1 MPVTFTPEQRGEQIK
16 TLGDLLQVMRLQDLR
31 AAARLWGWPLRG
43 TAKSELIEQMLGY
56 LADPSRMQAAFKT
69 LPAAE
74 QDSLTWLRALRVVSG
89 DRTRPLHAALRLAG
103 GHKVDESVV
112 AQIVASL
119 AERCL
124 LLTDRGLHTVVPEIF
139 TEWLPEMSA
148 PALASADPR
157 APVPVVGVEALSRH
171 VDHLLA
177 AIEDDRP
184 PLPASAQSKAN
195 PYPTYGQRD
204 AQEIAARRGPLTA
217 ESAAQWG
224 YATDGD
230 YDRARFLTWLLLVG
244 GLCRVSERGR
254 FLEVTPTAFAAWQDL
269 SPASRKDHL
278 IAWWQA
284 QSTPA
289 GPGDGSSPPWPVQGA
304 GPAQQPAL
312 PIWNEL
318 DLALSRVRDHTLKH
332 AAFWVPVEPLIER
345 ELSIMRS
352 FILDLLAALQ
362 ADVWYSFE
370 RFNQIVYRTH
380 RDLLHW
386 TSTGY
391 AWNWHRGQSPLDPN
405 QANFEVWQATYG
417 VLVESLLIGPASWLG
432 MVQTALDSG
441 RLVAFRRPS
450 AIVEPPAEPLP
461 ADTLLF
467 GPGDTLRLRNLW
479 RASELRSLLRRVAV
493 ETARDRTATS
503 FRLDPNAVRKSLHEG
518 RNAAQIIEDF
528 SAARFPLPSSMQ
540 NTLRQWQANAGRHQI
555 YDDLAVIEFGD
566 DFVLAELQAS
576 TSLARTNV
584 YPVSPRC
591 LLVLQPQTIPGL
603 LEELRRK
610 GYTPQMIETPEGGT
624 R

>member
-1 MPVTFTPEQRGEQIK
+1 MPVTFTPEQRGDQIK
-16 TLGDLLQVMRLQDLR
+16 MLGDLLQPVRLQDLR

-56 LADPSRMQAAFKT
+56 LADPGRMQAAFKT

-74 QDSLTWLRALRVVSG
+74 QDSLIWLRALRAMPG
-89 DRTRPLHAALRLAG
+89 DRARPLHAALRLSG
-103 GHKVDESVV
+103 GHKVDESAV
-112 AQIVASL
+112 AQIIASL

-148 PALASADPR
+148 PALAAADPR
-157 APVPVVGVEALSRH
+157 APVPVVGVEVLSRH

-184 PLPASAQSKAN
+184 PLPIAAQPKPN
-195 PYPTYGQRD
+195 PYPTYGQRS
-204 AQEIAARRGPLTA
+204 AQEIAARRGSLMP

-224 YATDGD
+224 YVTDED
-230 YDRARFLTWLLLVG
+230 YDRARFLTWLLLTG

-254 FLEVTPTAFAAWQDL
+254 FLEVTPTAFTAWQDL
-269 SPASRKDHL
+269 SPASRKDRL
-278 IAWWQA
+278 IAWWQT
-284 QSTPA
+284 QSTPV
-289 GPGDGSSPPWPVQGA
+289 GPS
-304 GPAQQPAL
+304 QQPAL

-362 ADVWYSFE
+362 ADIWYSFE

-391 AWNWHRGQSPLDPN
+391 AWGWHRGQSPLDPN
-405 QANFEVWQATYG
+405 QAGFEVWQATYG

-432 MVQTALDSG
+432 MVQTALDRG
-441 RLVAFRRPS
+441 RLVAFLRPS

-461 ADTLLF
+461 ADALLF
-467 GPGDTLRLRNLW
+467 GPGDTLQLRNLW
-479 RASELRSLLRRVAV
+479 QASELRSLLRRVAI

-503 FRLDPNAVRKSLHEG
+503 YRLDPNAFRKSLQEG
-518 RNAAQIIEDF
+518 RSAAQVIGDF
-528 SAARFPLPSSMQ
+528 SAAAFPLPSSMQ

-591 LLVLQPQTIPGL
+591 LLVLQPQIIPSL